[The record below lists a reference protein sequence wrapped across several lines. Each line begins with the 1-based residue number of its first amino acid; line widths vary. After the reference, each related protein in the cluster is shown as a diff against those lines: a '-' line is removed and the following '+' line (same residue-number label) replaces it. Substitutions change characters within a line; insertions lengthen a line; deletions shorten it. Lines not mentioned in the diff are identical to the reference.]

1 MDLVLKELKNQERS
15 VAWLGRQLGVSKTA
29 VYNWAWG
36 RVIPSRAYKLAM
48 AYVLGKPYDWLF
60 NE

>member
-1 MDLVLKELKNQERS
+1 MDSVLHELKEQERS

-36 RVIPSRAYKLAM
+36 RVVPRRAYKLAM
-48 AYVLGKPYDWLF
+48 AYALGKSYEDLF
-60 NE
+60 N